1 MSVRG
6 RYKKEINCLKT
17 FTRVARFFGKKKK
30 TSSDQSFRFVLG
42 EIYRV
47 DIKTKM
53 IAHVSRRTEQVQ
65 NLRQKILQVL

>member
-17 FTRVARFFGKKKK
+17 FTRVFRKKKK